1 VSGNAKS
8 PELPP
13 LPVTSGDDLGFYKEL
28 AFALKSNAV
37 KPDDKALFAQFARIG
52 LTTDGFDESKLSPDM
67 RRGVVRALA
76 DGPAVVVS
84 SFASTATVRN
94 GWNWVTGLDSFG
106 FNYPL
111 RAIHAHAVTTCGTG
125 YTSHPSNRRTA
136 PYSMHLI
143 SKVKAAC
150 WPASAIDWGGATPA
164 RCRRTGP

>member
-1 VSGNAKS
+1 VPVSGNAKS

-111 RAIHAHAVTTCGTG
+111 RAMGSSTRM
-125 YTSHPSNRRTA
+125 P
-136 PYSMHLI
+136 
-143 SKVKAAC
+143 
-150 WPASAIDWGGATPA
+150 
-164 RCRRTGP
+164 